1 MHENLKRVV
10 AQSALYIVASILAV
24 GVLVSLYGISA
35 VQADSGILQLDDL
48 PAGVV
53 VLADEFPAP
62 GEILHPLSSGQTS
75 SLRSKFSNE
84 EQSLLLGY
92 KVVHSFAALA
102 PAQGVVIMNFAYEYA
117 TTIEAEQAAEIL
129 RGDIKSAP
137 TLLQVNDIR
146 GAKELRGQGFLLKGD
161 EGDSV
166 YWFVGTRGK
175 NLVLLMVNGM
185 EQVSVSSVFEST
197 IQKLV
202 NK

>member
-1 MHENLKRVV
+1 
-10 AQSALYIVASILAV
+10 
-24 GVLVSLYGISA
+24 
-35 VQADSGILQLDDL
+35 
-48 PAGVV
+48 
-53 VLADEFPAP
+53 
-62 GEILHPLSSGQTS
+62 
-75 SLRSKFSNE
+75 
-84 EQSLLLGY
+84 
-92 KVVHSFAALA
+92 
-102 PAQGVVIMNFAYEYA
+102 MNFAYEYA